1 MEDLEL
7 HKNRMLNSYES
18 LLNVLDESFIV
29 NNNTFT
35 IMDLEH
41 TRHSKFDDLEI
52 TIRYKRKV
60 NTLKLFATKD
70 GIFNVKPYNEIGH
83 REIVLGRLGY
93 LSNPDVL
100 KGVCKEIRLH
110 TQSFFWYYN
119 DKEEILGYLNQE
131 DEQED

>member
-1 MEDLEL
+1 MEELEL
-7 HKNRMLNSYES
+7 HKNRMLNAYES
-18 LLNVLDESFIV
+18 LQNALDEPFIV

-41 TRHSKFDDLEI
+41 SRHSKFDDLEI
-52 TIRYKRKV
+52 TIRYKSKV
-60 NTLKLFATKD
+60 STLKLYATKD
-70 GIFNVKPYNEIGH
+70 GIFNVKPYNETGH

-93 LSNPDVL
+93 LNNTDVL
-100 KGVCKEIRLH
+100 KGICKEIRLH

-131 DEQED
+131 DEL